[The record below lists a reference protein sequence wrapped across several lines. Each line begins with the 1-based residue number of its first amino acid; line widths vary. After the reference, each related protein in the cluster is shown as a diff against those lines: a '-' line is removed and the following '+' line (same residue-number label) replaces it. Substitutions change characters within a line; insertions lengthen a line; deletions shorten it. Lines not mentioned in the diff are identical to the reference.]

1 MSTLPDNEPV
11 CAEPGSPVVEL
22 TIRARTR
29 DLGEGF
35 SVRRLLP
42 AAARRR
48 VGPFTFLDHMG
59 PMQLPPGRGLDVRP
73 HPHIGLATVTYLL
86 EGALLHR
93 DSLGSE
99 QLIEPG
105 AVNWMTAGRGVV
117 HSERSPAAARA
128 QGAALNGLQ
137 LWVALP
143 VEHEQIEPSFVHH
156 DAGSLP
162 SIDLPGA
169 RLRIIAGS
177 ALGATSP
184 VKALSPLLFVDAS
197 LEGSA
202 VIDVPDEPA
211 ERALYVAAGAIE
223 IDGEPHRD
231 GTLLLLRERSR
242 ARACALEPTRLFL
255 LGGAPLTGE
264 RHLDWNFV
272 SSSRELIERAR
283 EDWRAGRFPKVPGD
297 EVEFVPLPD
306 WPRRG

>member
-1 MSTLPDNEPV
+1 
-11 CAEPGSPVVEL
+11 
-22 TIRARTR
+22 
-29 DLGEGF
+29 
-35 SVRRLLP
+35 
-42 AAARRR
+42 
-48 VGPFTFLDHMG
+48 
-59 PMQLPPGRGLDVRP
+59 VRP

-93 DSLGSE
+93 DSLGSQ

-117 HSERSPAAARA
+117 HSERSPATARA
-128 QGAALNGLQ
+128 QGAAVNGLQ

-143 VEHEQIEPSFVHH
+143 VEHEQIEPSFAHH

-169 RLRIIAGS
+169 RLRVIAGS
-177 ALGATSP
+177 TLGATSP
-184 VKALSPLLFVDAS
+184 VMVLSPLLFVDAA
-197 LEGSA
+197 LEAGA
-202 VIDVPDEPA
+202 VVDVPDEPA

-223 IDGEPHRD
+223 IDGEPYSD
-231 GTLLLLRERSR
+231 GTLLVLRERCR
-242 ARACALEPTRLFL
+242 ARVSALQPARVFL
-255 LGGAPLTGE
+255 LGGAPLAGE

-272 SSSRELIERAR
+272 SSSRELIDRAR
-283 EDWRAGRFPKVPGD
+283 DDWRAGRFPKVPGD